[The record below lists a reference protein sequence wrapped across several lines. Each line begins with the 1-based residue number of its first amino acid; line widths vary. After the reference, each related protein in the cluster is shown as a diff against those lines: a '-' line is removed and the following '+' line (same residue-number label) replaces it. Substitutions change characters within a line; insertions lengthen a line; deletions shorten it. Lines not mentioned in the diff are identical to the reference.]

1 MLLSD
6 NCCGTHYFGCG
17 IKGVL
22 IPRIIIKKSST
33 MPETKESKSYLK
45 PTIDFALQIKKSSPP
60 KVLSADLST
69 ANIDF
74 LKADP
79 KSHLP

>member
-1 MLLSD
+1 
-6 NCCGTHYFGCG
+6 
-17 IKGVL
+17 
-22 IPRIIIKKSST
+22 

-60 KVLSADLST
+60 KVISADLST